1 MDTIIFDFYRTLFNP
16 ETETLFPGCTF
27 LLKKLKKQFQLIL
40 VTTGRRGRR
49 KQIAHLQITPLFS
62 AMVVC
67 REKNVELFKRYV
79 SSPSRT
85 LIVGDREESEIS
97 IGRRLNTRTLLV
109 NPQQEN
115 PMTTISRYLEAYGAI

>member
-1 MDTIIFDFYRTLFNP
+1 
-16 ETETLFPGCTF
+16 
-27 LLKKLKKQFQLIL
+27 
-40 VTTGRRGRR
+40 
-49 KQIAHLQITPLFS
+49 
-62 AMVVC
+62 MVVC